1 MKTPYSAIVLVV
13 CWSSMV
19 LAQQAPA
26 IRFDVDAAGEAKPIS
41 RFIYGINGLDVPY
54 TNLTFNRMGGNRI
67 SAYNWTNN
75 ASNAGNDWH
84 FQSDDYLVSGPAY
97 KNLADVPGGACI
109 PSIQISAEK
118 NAALIL
124 TIPMAGYVSAHRTP
138 TISDVRQ
145 VPDYLKTEFR
155 PVQPKKNAPFTL
167 TPDPNSPIVY
177 QDEFVNWVKTKY
189 PYAEADPMHPIW
201 FDLDNE
207 PDIWASTHAE
217 VHPQPVTYA
226 ELVSKSTDYAKAIKD
241 VMPGTLIFGPVN
253 YGWHGYQTL
262 QDAPDGRGRD
272 FQDFYLA
279 QMAAAQGTAG
289 KRLLD
294 VFDVH
299 YYPEATGNG
308 VRVCM
313 TSKDANAPPVAAAR
327 VQATRS
333 LWDPNFTEV
342 SWITKSSTHGP
353 IRLIPLLKEKIAAHY
368 PGTRLSFTEYD
379 FGGGEDISGGIAQA
393 DALGIFGV
401 QGVFAAA
408 LWPAGSQIP
417 YQGAAFEMYRNFDG
431 NNAAFGDTSIRARTS
446 SIQDSAIYA
455 SRDSKNPRRMVIVL
469 INRSE
474 QPRTSTLQLHDAG
487 RFTQAQAFQL
497 TGAGP
502 RIQAAGTIGIKDGHN
517 LDYTMPARSVTTIEL
532 TGDQA
537 TGP

>member
-1 MKTPYSAIVLVV
+1 MKIVYSAVV
-13 CWSSMV
+13 MVICWSSLV
-19 LAQQAPA
+19 LAQPTAA
-26 IRFDVDAAGEAKPIS
+26 IQFDVDAAADAKPIS
-41 RFIYGINGLDVPY
+41 RYIYGINGLDVPFS
-54 TNLTFNRMGGNRI
+54 NLTFNRMGGNRLT
-67 SAYNWTNN
+67 AYNWTNN

-84 FQSDDYLVSGPAY
+84 FESDDYLVSNSGF
-97 KNLADVPGGACI
+97 KDKGLADVPGGACI

-118 NAALIL
+118 NAALVL

-138 TISDVRQ
+138 TIQDVRKI
-145 VPDYLKTEFR
+145 PDYLKTEFR
-155 PVQPKKNAPFTL
+155 PIQPKKNAPFTL
-167 TPDPNSPIVY
+167 TPDPNSPVVY

-189 PYAEADPMHPIW
+189 PYAESDPMHPIW
-201 FDLDNE
+201 FDMDNE
-207 PDIWASTHAE
+207 PDLWSSTHAE
-217 VHPQPVTYA
+217 VHPQPTTYA
-226 ELVSKSTDYAKAIKD
+226 ELVRKNIDYAKAVKD

-262 QDAPDGRGRD
+262 QDAPDGQGRD
-272 FQDFYLA
+272 FQDFYLG
-279 QMAAAQGTAG
+279 QMAAAEKTAG

-308 VRVCM
+308 VRITM
-313 TSKDANAPPVAAAR
+313 GSNNTPPVTAAR

-333 LWDPNFTEV
+333 LWDPDYTEV

-379 FGGGEDISGGIAQA
+379 FGGGDDISGGIAEA

-408 LWPAGSQIP
+408 LWPASGQIP
-417 YQGAAFEMYRNFDG
+417 YEGAAFEMYRNFDG
-431 NNAAFGDTSIRARTS
+431 NNAVFGDTSVHARTS

-455 SRDSKNPRRMVIVL
+455 SRDSKNPGRMVIVL

-474 QPRTSTLQLHDAG
+474 QPKPSMLQLHNAG
-487 RFTQAQAFQL
+487 SFSHAEAFQL

-502 RIQAAGTIGIKDGHN
+502 KIHSAGTIAIKDGHN
-517 LDYTMPARSVTTIEL
+517 LDYTMPPRSVTTIEL
-532 TGDQA
+532 SGA
-537 TGP
+537 PAGGP